1 LLKEK
6 LRPIE
11 IPRGLSGISLFVAF
25 LNSNVKVPELNKYEC
40 VFIYLCVRFIYF
52 TSVYQFNIW
61 FWISSDS
68 VVLYVFHF
76 HWNVVYLATII
87 KKLSLLNIYGIH
99 IIYMIKKKPYI
110 DDHFIDFINITTFC
124 FIFEG
129 SSWSWSHRSWI
140 YNCICKQWLSSLK
153 LRVRIPSWRGVP
165 DTTYVK
171 KFISD
176 LRQVSD
182 FFRYIGFPTIK
193 PNAAI

>member
-1 LLKEK
+1 MLKEK
-6 LRPIE
+6 LKPIE

-87 KKLSLLNIYGIH
+87 KKLFLLNIYGIH
-99 IIYMIKKKPYI
+99 IIYMIKKKTYI
-110 DDHFIDFINITTFC
+110 DDHFIDFINQNSLLFN
-124 FIFEG
+124 EG
-129 SSWSWSHRSWI
+129 SSWSWSHRS
-140 YNCICKQWLSSLK
+140 
-153 LRVRIPSWRGVP
+153 
-165 DTTYVK
+165 
-171 KFISD
+171 
-176 LRQVSD
+176 
-182 FFRYIGFPTIK
+182 
-193 PNAAI
+193 